1 MVGMCMSS
9 RIVMGNSFSDHRLHA
24 KVDAQPEEKQQ
35 IGLDEDAIQ
44 AAIWEFQSEGGL
56 SLGGENSDDGN

>member
-1 MVGMCMSS
+1 
-9 RIVMGNSFSDHRLHA
+9 
-24 KVDAQPEEKQQ
+24 VDTEPEEKRQ

-44 AAIWEFQSEGGL
+44 AAIWEFQSEDGV